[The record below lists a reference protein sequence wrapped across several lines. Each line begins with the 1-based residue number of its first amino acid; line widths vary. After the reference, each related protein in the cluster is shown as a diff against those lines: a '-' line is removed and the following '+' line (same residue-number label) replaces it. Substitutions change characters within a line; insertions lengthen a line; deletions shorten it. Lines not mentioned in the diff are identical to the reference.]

1 MTISGNYKSNL
12 KPFSHEQRINLLG
25 LRLASV
31 KTSLLVTLTVAIHV
45 NCVVVSLA
53 GEDFVLNALS

>member
-12 KPFSHEQRINLLG
+12 KLFSHEQRINLLG

-31 KTSLLVTLTVAIHV
+31 RTPPLVILTVAIHV

-53 GEDFVLNALS
+53 GEDFALNALS